1 VKTPTKKIQLW
12 RLMQML
18 LAGTLALLSIAVLS
32 LLLSHVSALAQPV
45 TEVAADLTVTKMV
58 NTDYA
63 APGDTLLYTITINNS
78 AASPVN
84 AWMTDTLDAE
94 LVYISGGAIA
104 SDDFGFKD
112 GVITWASTL
121 PAYFGMDVITFA
133 AQIPISTT
141 ATRIENTAQV
151 TGTGELIT
159 SDPPAVTMIASPL
172 DNEGT
177 YKAVN
182 RALAAPGDVL
192 TYTIMLHNSGV
203 NDVSARIY
211 DLLPDLLTFITGSA
225 SIVPSDTGTL
235 ILPAGTVVVE
245 PGSSVTMTFQAQV
258 SESAEE
264 GTLITN
270 TAVISDGNG
279 SIERSVMVR
288 VNVPP
293 VSQIRSPE
301 NGALITQKG
310 TLNITGVAWDGTHPA
325 FPTEPVLEQIN
336 NADGNGTYYVSW
348 GHVPSALDYTLQEDD
363 NPYFSSPTIPPGAI
377 ESQGELRY
385 VSIEGKALG
394 TYYYRVKARNL
405 SGDSR
410 WSNVESAIVSSAQ
423 SFSVPELPPASPA
436 LATAATAAG
445 SITVEVSIEGGDWQ
459 TAIVTEN
466 VGGWWDWAYAWT
478 LPEARETPYTLQT
491 RARDAAGNLGAI
503 DTITVTLDNKNYLM
517 YMPIVFKRWPPV
529 PYAPTLAAIENADGD
544 GNYNVQWSYNHST
557 LHPSSYTLQEAT
569 NAAFTDAT
577 PIYNGSSTYY
587 AVSGKTPATYY
598 YRVQGRNS
606 YGAGEWSNVVSV
618 MLPPHAPT
626 LNDISDSDGDGSYTV
641 SWTYGYTD
649 PPVTGYILQ
658 ESPDGATFATVYN
671 GATASYA
678 VSDKASGTYYYRV
691 QGYNASGY
699 GAWSAVKS
707 VTIVRGYYDDF
718 SAATNWAY
726 RRGDDIIDDPGP
738 YRIKYRS
745 GAMYMLFV
753 GSYDF
758 AVASPME
765 EAPAV
770 PYTLRA
776 RGNIVKNET
785 FDERVFYIRN
795 GTTYGI
801 VFGGNSGTPCPA
813 DRDTDQGKG
822 CLSHYYRLMVI
833 YNVHKLD
840 NPDWQLKRIDYHDPK
855 DDGKAKGVKLLEG
868 SSTYI
873 DAEDW
878 NTWRIEV
885 GSEAIKIYVNDHYL
899 GQTKD
904 LRYTSSP
911 YFGLYMGSP
920 DIGDTGIKWDWIDV
934 K

>member
-1 VKTPTKKIQLW
+1 MKTPKKNQLW

-18 LAGTLALLSIAVLS
+18 LAGTWALLSIVVLS
-32 LLLSHVSALAQPV
+32 LLLSRVSALAQPV
-45 TEVAADLTVTKMV
+45 AEVTADLTVSKEV
-58 NTDYA
+58 NLEQA
-63 APGDTLLYTITINNS
+63 APGDTLIYTITVRNLLTS
-78 AASPVN
+78 SVD
-84 AWMTDTLDAE
+84 AWMTDTVPSE
-94 LVYISGGAIA
+94 LTNISGLNAVLG
-104 SDDFGFKD
+104 SVGLDS
-112 GVITWASTL
+112 GVITWSCAL
-121 PAYFGMDVITFA
+121 YPLGMDVITFA

-141 ATRIENTAQV
+141 ATKIENTAQV

-159 SDPPAVTMIASPL
+159 GTALTMITSPL

-182 RALAAPGDVL
+182 RALVAPGDVL
-192 TYTIMLHNSGV
+192 TYTIMLNNSGV
-203 NDVSARIY
+203 NDVAARIY
-211 DLLPDLLTFITGSA
+211 DLLPDLLTFITDSV
-225 SIVPSDTGTL
+225 SIVPSDIGTL
-235 ILPAGTVVVE
+235 ILPTGTVVIK
-245 PGSSVTMTFQAQV
+245 PNSSVTMTFQAQV

-264 GTLITN
+264 GTRITN
-270 TAVISDGNG
+270 TAVISDGHG
-279 SIERSVMVR
+279 SIERSVAVT
-288 VNVPP
+288 VDVPP
-293 VSQIRSPE
+293 VSQVRSPE

-310 TLNITGVAWDGTHPA
+310 TLTVMGRAWDGAHPA
-325 FPTEPVLEQIN
+325 FPTEPVLDPIN
-336 NADGNGTYYVSW
+336 NSDGNGTYYVTW
-348 GHVPSALDYTLQEDD
+348 TDVPSALNYILQETD
-363 NPYFSSPTIPPGAI
+363 NPYFSDDLGDVTTFNNATSPYYIFGKTPGA
-377 ESQGELRY
+377 
-385 VSIEGKALG
+385 
-394 TYYYRVKARNL
+394 YYYRLKAINTD
-405 SGDSR
+405 GESR
-410 WSNVESAIVSSAQ
+410 WSNVESAVVSSAQ
-423 SFSVPELPPASPA
+423 SFSVPELPSASPA

-478 LPEARETPYTLQT
+478 LPEERMIQYHIQAR
-491 RARDAAGNLGAI
+491 AHDAAGNVGAI
-503 DTITVTLDNKNYLM
+503 DTITVTLNNKNYLL

-544 GNYNVQWSYNHST
+544 GSYTIQWSYNHSS

-598 YRVQGRNS
+598 YRVQGRNT
-606 YGAGEWSNVVSV
+606 YGAGDWSNVVSV

-641 SWTYGYTD
+641 SWTYGYMD

-658 ESPDGATFATVYN
+658 ESSDGATFATVYN

-691 QGYNASGY
+691 QGYNASGS

-738 YRIKYRS
+738 FRIKYKS

-758 AVASPME
+758 AIASPMQ

-776 RGNIVKNET
+776 KVTVVKDET

-840 NPDWQLKRIDYHDPK
+840 DPDWQLKRIDYHDPK

-873 DAEDW
+873 DADDW

-885 GSEAIKIYVNDHYL
+885 GSDAIKIYVNDHYL

-920 DIGDTGIKWDWIDV
+920 DIGSTGIKWDWIDV